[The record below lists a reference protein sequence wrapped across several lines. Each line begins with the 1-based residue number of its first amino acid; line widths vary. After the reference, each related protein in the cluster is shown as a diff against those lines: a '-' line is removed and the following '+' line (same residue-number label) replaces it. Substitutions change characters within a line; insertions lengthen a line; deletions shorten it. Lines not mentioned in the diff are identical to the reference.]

1 MRRRPSEEAPRP
13 EGAGFLFAAW
23 PEFWYNVG
31 ISKRKAKKMSIF
43 KAYDIRGVYG
53 RDLGQDDFYKIA
65 RAYARFISPRMVV
78 VARDC
83 RASSDA
89 LFDAFSQ
96 GLVDE
101 GVDVTDIGLASTPM
115 SYFANASLKADGSVM
130 ITASHNTKEWNGCK
144 LCRAGAVPISGA
156 TGIKD
161 IERMVAEMDAD
172 EPPRGAGEVTKV
184 DVSREY
190 AAHAAKFQHMAR
202 PLHVAVD
209 FANGMG
215 IAEAAAFAGTP
226 LTYDALYGE
235 YDGSFPNHDAN
246 PLHVET
252 LKDLQALIR
261 ANPGKYA
268 FGVAFDGDA
277 DRAGFLD
284 ERGDVIP
291 MDFMTAL
298 IARDL
303 LAENPGAACFFD
315 LRSSKVVDE
324 TIRAAGGRPMM
335 SRVGH
340 SFIKAQMRENDAIF
354 AGELSGHYYFKA
366 NSTAE
371 SSSMATFALA
381 NIVSKSDVPLSA
393 LVAPLRKY
401 SQSGEVNSK
410 VADAAAVLDRVRAGY
425 PDFFELDGVS
435 VDRWDSEG
443 WWFNVRMSNTEPLVR
458 LNLEAKTPELMSAR
472 RDEML
477 ALIRA

>member
-1 MRRRPSEEAPRP
+1 M
-13 EGAGFLFAAW
+13 G
-23 PEFWYNVG
+23 
-31 ISKRKAKKMSIF
+31 IF
-43 KAYDIRGVYG
+43 KAYDIRGIY
-53 RDLGQDDFYKIA
+53 GQDLTDDIFYKIA
-65 RAYARFISPRMVV
+65 RAYAKFAGVRKVV

-83 RASSDA
+83 RTHSEP
-89 LFDAFSQ
+89 LFAAFAK
-96 GLVDE
+96 GLTDV
-101 GVDVTDIGLASTPM
+101 GVDVIDVGRASTPM
-115 SYFANASLKADGSVM
+115 SYFANASLKTDGSVM

-144 LCRAGAVPISGA
+144 LCRANAVPISGA

-161 IERMVAEMDAD
+161 IERMVETGDLGADAAVK
-172 EPPRGAGEVTKV
+172 GTVTQV
-184 DVSREY
+184 DVSAQY
-190 AAHAAKFQHMAR
+190 AAHVRAFAHLAR
-202 PLHVAVD
+202 PVHVAMD

-215 IAEAAAFAGTP
+215 IAESAAFAGTD
-226 LTYDALYGE
+226 LTYDSLYGE
-235 YDGSFPNHDAN
+235 YDGNFPNHDAN
-246 PLHVET
+246 PLHTET

-284 ERGDVIP
+284 EKGEIIP

-298 IARDL
+298 IAQDL
-303 LAENPGAACFFD
+303 LQSAPGAACFYD
-315 LRSSKVVDE
+315 LRSSKVAAEV
-324 TIRAAGGRPMM
+324 IAAAGGKPMM

-381 NIVSKSDVPLSA
+381 NIVSASDKPLSE
-393 LVAPLRKY
+393 LVAPLRRY
-401 SQSGEVNSK
+401 FQSGEINSR
-410 VADAAAVLDRVRAGY
+410 VDDAASVLERVKSFFPGY
-425 PDFFELDGVS
+425 FELDGVS

-458 LNLEAKTPELMSAR
+458 LNLEGKTKEIMEER
-472 RDEML
+472 RDAML
-477 ALIRA
+477 SMIRS

>member
-1 MRRRPSEEAPRP
+1 M
-13 EGAGFLFAAW
+13 G
-23 PEFWYNVG
+23 
-31 ISKRKAKKMSIF
+31 IF
-43 KAYDIRGVYG
+43 KAYDIRGIY
-53 RDLGQDDFYKIA
+53 GQDLTDDIFYKIA
-65 RAYARFISPRMVV
+65 RAYARFAGVRKVV

-83 RASSDA
+83 RTHSEP
-89 LFDAFSQ
+89 LFAAFAK
-96 GLVDE
+96 GLNDV
-101 GVDVTDIGLASTPM
+101 GVDVIDVGRASTPM

-144 LCRAGAVPISGA
+144 LCRANAVPISGA

-161 IERMVAEMDAD
+161 IERMVETGDLGAD
-172 EPPRGAGEVTKV
+172 SAVKGTITQV
-184 DVSREY
+184 DVSAPY
-190 AAHAAKFQHMAR
+190 AAHVREFAHLAR
-202 PLHVAVD
+202 PVHVAMD

-215 IAEAAAFAGTP
+215 IAESAAFAGTD
-226 LTYDALYGE
+226 LTYDSLYGE
-235 YDGSFPNHDAN
+235 YDGNFPNHDAN

-284 ERGDVIP
+284 EKGEIIP

-298 IARDL
+298 IAQDL
-303 LAENPGAACFFD
+303 LKSAPGAACFYD
-315 LRSSKVVDE
+315 LRSSKVAAEV
-324 TIRAAGGRPMM
+324 IAAAGGKPMM

-381 NIVSKSDVPLSA
+381 NIVSKSDKPLSA
-393 LVAPLRKY
+393 LIAPLRKY
-401 SQSGEVNSK
+401 AHSGEINSK
-410 VADAAAVLDRVRAGY
+410 VADAAAVLARVKATF
-425 PDFFELDGVS
+425 PDNFELDGVS
-435 VDRWDSEG
+435 VDRWDAEG

-458 LNLEAKTPELMSAR
+458 LNLEAKTPDLMAAK

-477 ALIRA
+477 ALIRS

>member
-1 MRRRPSEEAPRP
+1 M
-13 EGAGFLFAAW
+13 G
-23 PEFWYNVG
+23 
-31 ISKRKAKKMSIF
+31 IF
-43 KAYDIRGVYG
+43 KAYDIRGIY
-53 RDLGQDDFYKIA
+53 GQDLTDDIFYKIA
-65 RAYARFISPRMVV
+65 RAYAKFAGVRKVV

-83 RASSDA
+83 RTHSEP
-89 LFDAFSQ
+89 LFAAFAK
-96 GLVDE
+96 GLTDV
-101 GVDVTDIGLASTPM
+101 GVDVIDVGRASTPM

-144 LCRAGAVPISGA
+144 LCRANAVPISGA

-161 IERMVAEMDAD
+161 IERMVETGDLGADAAV
-172 EPPRGAGEVTKV
+172 RGTVTQV
-184 DVSREY
+184 DVSAQY
-190 AAHAAKFQHMAR
+190 AAHVREFAHLAR
-202 PLHVAVD
+202 PVHVAMD

-215 IAEAAAFAGTP
+215 IAESAAFAGTD
-226 LTYDALYGE
+226 LTYDSLYGE
-235 YDGSFPNHDAN
+235 YDGDFPNHDAN
-246 PLHVET
+246 PLKTET
-252 LKDLQALIR
+252 LKDLQAFIR

-284 ERGDVIP
+284 EKGDIIP

-298 IARDL
+298 IAQDL
-303 LAENPGAACFFD
+303 LQSAPGAACFYD
-315 LRSSKVVDE
+315 LRSSKVAAEV
-324 TIRAAGGRPMM
+324 IAAAGGKPMM

-381 NIVSKSDVPLSA
+381 NIVSKSDKPLSE

-401 SQSGEVNSK
+401 AHSGEINSK
-410 VADAAAVLDRVRAGY
+410 VADAAAVLARVKATF
-425 PDFFELDGVS
+425 PDNFELDGVS
-435 VDRWDSEG
+435 VDRWDAEG

-458 LNLEAKTPELMSAR
+458 LNLEAKTPDLMAAK

-477 ALIRA
+477 ALIRG

>member
-1 MRRRPSEEAPRP
+1 
-13 EGAGFLFAAW
+13 
-23 PEFWYNVG
+23 
-31 ISKRKAKKMSIF
+31 MSIF
-43 KAYDIRGVYG
+43 KAYDIRGIY
-53 RDLGQDDFYKIA
+53 GQDLTQDIFYKIA
-65 RAYARFISPRMVV
+65 RAYARFIAPRKVV

-83 RASSDA
+83 RTSSNA
-89 LFDAFSQ
+89 LFDAFAQ

-101 GVDVTDIGLASTPM
+101 AVDVVDIGLASTPM
-115 SYFANASLKADGSVM
+115 SYFANSFLKADGSVM

-161 IERMVAEMDAD
+161 IERMVAEMDID
-172 EPPRGAGEVTKV
+172 EPPRGIGEISKV
-184 DVSREY
+184 DVSKEY
-190 AAHAAKFQHMAR
+190 AAHVAKFQHMAH
-202 PLHVAVD
+202 PLRIAVD

-215 IAEAAAFAGTP
+215 IAEAAAFAGSP

-235 YDGSFPNHDAN
+235 YDGNFPNHDAN

-284 ERGDVIP
+284 EKGDVIP

-303 LAENPGAACFFD
+303 LETNPGAACFYD
-315 LRSSKVVDE
+315 LRSSKVADE
-324 TIRAAGGRPMM
+324 TIAAAGGKPMM

-381 NIVSKSDVPLSA
+381 NIVSKSEKPLSE

-401 SQSGEVNSK
+401 SQSGEINSK
-410 VADAAAVLDRVRAGY
+410 VADAAAVLEAVRAKF

-443 WWFNVRMSNTEPLVR
+443 WWCNVRMSNTEPLVR
-458 LNLEAKTPELMSAR
+458 LNLEAKTPELMAAK

>member
-1 MRRRPSEEAPRP
+1 M
-13 EGAGFLFAAW
+13 G
-23 PEFWYNVG
+23 
-31 ISKRKAKKMSIF
+31 IF
-43 KAYDIRGVYG
+43 KAYDIRGIY
-53 RDLGQDDFYKIA
+53 GQDLTDDIFYKIA
-65 RAYARFISPRMVV
+65 RAYATFAGVRKVV

-83 RASSDA
+83 RTHSEPLFAAFAKGLTDA
-89 LFDAFSQ
+89 GA
-96 GLVDE
+96 
-101 GVDVTDIGLASTPM
+101 DVIDVGRASTPM
-115 SYFANASLKADGSVM
+115 SYFANAALKADGSVM

-144 LCRAGAVPISGA
+144 LCRANAVPISGA

-161 IERMVAEMDAD
+161 IERMVETGDL
-172 EPPRGAGEVTKV
+172 GAAAAVKGTVTQT
-184 DVSREY
+184 DVSAQY
-190 AAHAAKFQHMAR
+190 AAHVRAFAHLAR
-202 PLHVAVD
+202 PVHVAMD

-215 IAEAAAFAGTP
+215 IAESAAFAGTD
-226 LTYDALYGE
+226 LTYDSLYGE
-235 YDGSFPNHDAN
+235 YDGDFPNHDAN
-246 PLHVET
+246 PLHTET

-284 ERGDVIP
+284 EKGDIIP

-298 IARDL
+298 IAQDL
-303 LAENPGAACFFD
+303 LQSAPGAACFYD
-315 LRSSKVVDE
+315 LRSSKVAAEV
-324 TIRAAGGRPMM
+324 IAAAGGRPMM

-381 NIVSKSDVPLSA
+381 NIVSKSDRPLSA

-401 SQSGEVNSK
+401 AHSGEINSK
-410 VADAAAVLDRVRAGY
+410 VADAAAVLARVKAAF
-425 PDFFELDGVS
+425 PDNFELDGVS
-435 VDRWDSEG
+435 VDRWDAEG

-458 LNLEAKTPELMSAR
+458 LNLEAKTPDLMAAK